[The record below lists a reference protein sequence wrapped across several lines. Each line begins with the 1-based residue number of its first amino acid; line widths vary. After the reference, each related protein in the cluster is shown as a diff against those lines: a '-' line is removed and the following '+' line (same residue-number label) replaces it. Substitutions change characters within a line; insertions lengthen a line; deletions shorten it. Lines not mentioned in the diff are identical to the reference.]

1 MSHKMTMTSQLSIS
15 LVSIQIVQ
23 IKICCIPD
31 GHIVEFSS
39 GFQHSKKM
47 RHTPSNELL
56 YTEDLR

>member
-1 MSHKMTMTSQLSIS
+1 MTSQLSIS